1 MVTEKEIGVY
11 GKLFDIAAG
20 NMESAG
26 KEMEIDR
33 DAFLAVVHMDPHRAD
48 MLRLA
53 GLTKRGFL
61 QAAFTAMCHRYPDEG
76 AIQGWSDQMGLEDLL
91 FRRKLTE
98 SIRRSEEGIMK
109 QVSIVHNLYSDG
121 ETERVHTMVVTGY
134 DKLDRLYKIY
144 GKMPGWMKR
153 LAKKIMR

>member
-53 GLTKRGFL
+53 GNSVTMMMLERGRRRE
-61 QAAFTAMCHRYPDEG
+61 ADSAKTA
-76 AIQGWSDQMGLEDLL
+76 
-91 FRRKLTE
+91 
-98 SIRRSEEGIMK
+98 
-109 QVSIVHNLYSDG
+109 
-121 ETERVHTMVVTGY
+121 
-134 DKLDRLYKIY
+134 
-144 GKMPGWMKR
+144 
-153 LAKKIMR
+153 

>member
-48 MLRLA
+48 MLRFA
-53 GLTKRGFL
+53 GLTKKGFL
-61 QAAFTAMCHRYPDEG
+61 QAAFT
-76 AIQGWSDQMGLEDLL
+76 AIQGWSDQMGLEDLM

-134 DKLDRLYKIY
+134 EKLDRLYKIY